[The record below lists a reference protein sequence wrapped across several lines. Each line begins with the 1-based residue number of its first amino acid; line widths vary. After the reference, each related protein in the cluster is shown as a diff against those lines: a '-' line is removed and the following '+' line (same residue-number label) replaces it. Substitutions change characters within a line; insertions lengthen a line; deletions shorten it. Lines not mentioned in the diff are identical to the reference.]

1 MLLAKSVIAGLFF
14 ALFISAAGQ
23 ADDQRAIIAVLNQS
37 ADDWNRGDL
46 NAFANSY
53 KNSPDAEM
61 VGPTNVYGFQ
71 SILQL
76 YRDHYPNRAAQGT
89 LSFSDLEVRRLDDQF
104 STVTGHFHLT
114 RSADGGG
121 NVNGYFLLVAEKTA
135 KSWKIVRDAS
145 FALPPVKSIP

>member
-1 MLLAKSVIAGLFF
+1 
-14 ALFISAAGQ
+14 
-23 ADDQRAIIAVLNQS
+23 
-37 ADDWNRGDL
+37 
-46 NAFANSY
+46 
-53 KNSPDAEM
+53 M

-121 NVNGYFLLVAEKTA
+121 NVNGYFLLVAEKTP

-145 FALPPVKSIP
+145 FALRR